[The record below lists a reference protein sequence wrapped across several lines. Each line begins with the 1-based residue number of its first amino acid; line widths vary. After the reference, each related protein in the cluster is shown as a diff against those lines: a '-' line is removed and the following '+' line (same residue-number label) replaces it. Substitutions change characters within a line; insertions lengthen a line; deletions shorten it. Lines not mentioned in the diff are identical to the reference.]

1 MLLRFTSILNKIAP
15 IQGSTIKIQLLSV
28 RFSLIITTFAIS
40 ELPQNGTKNKR
51 GTREYAQQLIIKKLN
66 FPRMFG

>member
-15 IQGSTIKIQLLSV
+15 IQGSTIKIQLLSA

-40 ELPQNGTKNKR
+40 ELPQNITKNKR
-51 GTREYAQQLIIKKLN
+51 GTTGYVQQLIIKELN
-66 FPRMFG
+66 IPRMFG